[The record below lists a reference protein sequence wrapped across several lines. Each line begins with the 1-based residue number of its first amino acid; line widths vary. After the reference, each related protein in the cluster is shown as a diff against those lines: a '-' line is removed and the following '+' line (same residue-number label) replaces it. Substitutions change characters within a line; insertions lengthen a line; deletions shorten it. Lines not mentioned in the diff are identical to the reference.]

1 MLKITY
7 FKRNSDK
14 ESNIK
19 AFVGFHIESID
30 LYLSKCTVVQTKSG
44 ASFVSFP
51 SERVENKQ
59 TGEREYK
66 NYFWFGKKFRD
77 SFQEKAMQL
86 VKEEF
91 KKTPEPAP
99 ESKPESQAT
108 LSDSPLFDDL
118 PF

>member
-7 FKRNSDK
+7 FKRNSDS

-19 AFVGFHIESID
+19 AFVGFYIENLD
-30 LYLSKCTVVQTKSG
+30 LYLSKCTVVQTKSC
-44 ASFVSFP
+44 ASFISFP
-51 SERVENKQ
+51 SERVENRE
-59 TGEREYK
+59 TGQKEYK

-91 KKTPEPAP
+91 KKAP
-99 ESKPESQAT
+99 ETARQEVQA
-108 LSDSPLFDDL
+108 SIGDNSLFDGDL

>member
-7 FKRNSDK
+7 FKRNSDS

-19 AFVGFHIESID
+19 AFVGFRIESLD

-44 ASFVSFP
+44 ASFISFP
-51 SERVENKQ
+51 SERVENKE
-59 TGEREYK
+59 TGQKEYK

-77 SFQEKAMQL
+77 SFQEKAMEL

-91 KKTPEPAP
+91 KKAPEPAKQ
-99 ESKPESQAT
+99 EFSATVTDSK
-108 LSDSPLFDDL
+108 LFDDL